1 MKQVL
6 FFLFIFSLNTF
17 SQSIEIKNFESLNQI
32 HFMEDELYV
41 FYKDSLSI
49 IDLNK
54 FKIKST
60 SKVNYTEEN
69 VINRT
74 YHVTL
79 NSEIYFI
86 HMEGGNVYK
95 FENNG
100 FTRIDKSFN
109 HRMQNGSTI
118 FVHNDTIFRYGGYG
132 FWSMRNFF
140 TYFNNQTS
148 EWDIVSPSG
157 STSLPKGS
165 QSSTVKFNENNFYV
179 YGGLTLNLFSPKQYI
194 LNDEVWKFDTKNKS
208 WNLLGKTNVDFT
220 KFESDF
226 PFKDKHI
233 FYSNGEDK
241 TYIVDV
247 VNNRLKTFLKKEF
260 QYALKTSFYNK
271 GIFYCIRISRSTGTF
286 ILTKRYE
293 DDFFGELIDE
303 EPLYYNNEKI
313 YYSIGIIILLLFSIY
328 LYFQV
333 KKSNFKR
340 NRIISE
346 NNHFVFKRK
355 ILPFDDKCIEII
367 KLLLQSTSEVTL
379 NEIMEV
385 YENKKRNYGH
395 NTRVINGLI
404 EEVNYKLKSTLG
416 IERDLI
422 TSHKSSSDK
431 RIKVYSIDKTYFFIK

>member
-60 SKVNYTEEN
+60 SKVNYPPEN
-69 VINRT
+69 FT
-74 YHVTL
+74 YLYNKVDY
-79 NSEIYFI
+79 NSQLYFI
-86 HMEGGNVYK
+86 QMEGGMVYK
-95 FENNG
+95 FKINE

-109 HRMQNGSTI
+109 HKMQNGSTI
-118 FVHNDTIFRYGGYG
+118 FAQNDTIFKYGGYG

-140 TYFNNQTS
+140 TYFNSQTS

-157 STSLPKGS
+157 SKYLPKGS
-165 QSSTVKFNENNFYV
+165 SSSIVNLNENNFYV
-179 YGGLTLNLFSPKQYI
+179 YGGSTLNPFEPKEYI
-194 LNDEVWKFDTKNKS
+194 LNDEVWKFNIKNKS
-208 WNLLGKTNVDFT
+208 WNFLGKTDMDFS
-220 KFESDF
+220 KFEFNF
-226 PFKDKHI
+226 PFKDKQV
-233 FYSNGEDK
+233 FYTRDDII
-241 TYIVDV
+241 YVVDV
-247 VNNRLKTFLKKEF
+247 VNNRLKAYKKKTF
-260 QYALKTSFYNK
+260 QYGLMTSFYNK
-271 GIFYCIRISRSTGTF
+271 GIFYSILISYSTGTQT
-286 ILTKRYE
+286 LTKRYE